1 MVQREVIKK
10 ICLLGDGAV
19 GKTSLIR
26 KYVYDMF
33 DDKYIT
39 TIGTKVTK
47 KSIILRWK
55 GEEIKMT
62 LMVWDILGQ
71 KEHLSLHRV
80 YYQGAEG
87 ALIVADATRVETIDS
102 LPMWT
107 DSFISVVGN
116 KPFIFLL
123 NKIDLISPNTY
134 DYSKIENVSKRYNTH
149 YMVTSAKVG
158 LNVDKAFT
166 GIGVK
171 LTQTIK

>member
-33 DDKYIT
+33 DDKYVPT
-39 TIGTKVTK
+39 LKTKVTK
-47 KSIILRWK
+47 KSIILNWK
-55 GEEIKMT
+55 GEEIKLT

-71 KEHLSLHRV
+71 REDLSLHYV

-87 ALIVADATRVETIDS
+87 ALVVADATRPETIDS
-102 LPMWT
+102 IQIWVE
-107 DSFISVVGN
+107 SFKKVVGN
-116 KPFIFLL
+116 KFLIFLL
-123 NKIDLISPNTY
+123 NKIDLVDPNTY
-134 DYSKIENVSKRYNTH
+134 DYSKMENISKKYNAS

-166 GIGVK
+166 TLGEK